1 VSSDESSA
9 RREVADALRYLDE
22 QGLNFGTAGNV
33 SVRTERGYMVSP
45 SALAPRDVDAHSVV
59 ELDIEG
65 EPLSGGIPTTEWR
78 IHRDLYAEIP
88 TAQAIVHMHS
98 TYATALASLRED
110 LPPFHYMIGKAGG
123 DVIRCATYATYG
135 SQELSD
141 NVIEAL
147 GDRRACLMANHGMIA
162 YADSMAKA
170 LTLAVEVESLC
181 RQYLIARA
189 AGTPVL
195 LTDEQMAEARAKLA
209 RYGTPAS
216 RD

>member
-1 VSSDESSA
+1 VTPDERRS
-9 RREVADALRYLDE
+9 RREAAEALRYLDE

-33 SVRTERGYMVSP
+33 SVRTARGCMVSP
-45 SALAPRDVDAHSVV
+45 SAVAPRDVDAHAIV
-59 ELDIEG
+59 ELDSEG

-78 IHRDLYAEIP
+78 IHRDLYAGIP
-88 TAQAIVHMHS
+88 AAQAIVHMHS
-98 TYATALASLRED
+98 TYATALSSLRED

-141 NVIEAL
+141 NVLEAL

-162 YADSMAKA
+162 YADSMPKA
-170 LTLAVEVESLC
+170 LTLAVEIESLS

-195 LTDEQMAEARAKLA
+195 LTDQQMAEARAKLA

>member
-1 VSSDESSA
+1 
-9 RREVADALRYLDE
+9 
-22 QGLNFGTAGNV
+22 
-33 SVRTERGYMVSP
+33 
-45 SALAPRDVDAHSVV
+45 
-59 ELDIEG
+59 
-65 EPLSGGIPTTEWR
+65 
-78 IHRDLYAEIP
+78 
-88 TAQAIVHMHS
+88 
-98 TYATALASLRED
+98 
-110 LPPFHYMIGKAGG
+110 MIGKAGG

-147 GDRRACLMANHGMIA
+147 GDRRACLMANHGMVA

-170 LTLAVEVESLC
+170 LTLAVEIESLC

>member
-1 VSSDESSA
+1 MSSDESSA
-9 RREVADALRYLDE
+9 RREVADALQYLDE

-147 GDRRACLMANHGMIA
+147 GDRRACLMANHGMVA

-170 LTLAVEVESLC
+170 LTLAVEIESLC

>member
-9 RREVADALRYLDE
+9 RREVADALQYLDE

-33 SVRTERGYMVSP
+33 SVRTERGFMVSP

-65 EPLSGGIPTTEWR
+65 EALSGGIPTTEWR

-147 GDRRACLMANHGMIA
+147 GDRRACLMANHGMVA

-170 LTLAVEVESLC
+170 LTLAVEIESLC

>member
-1 VSSDESSA
+1 MSSDESSA

-147 GDRRACLMANHGMIA
+147 GDRRACLMANHGMVA

-170 LTLAVEVESLC
+170 LTLAVEIESLC

>member
-1 VSSDESSA
+1 MRSDEA
-9 RREVADALRYLDE
+9 RSRHEVVEALQYLDQ

-33 SVRTERGYMVSP
+33 SVRTARGCFVSP
-45 SALAPRDVDAHSVV
+45 LALTPRDVDIHAVV
-59 ELDIEG
+59 ELDIGG
-65 EPLSGGIPTTEWR
+65 EPLSTGIPTTEWR
-78 IHRDLYAEIP
+78 IHCDLYAEIP
-88 TAQAIVHMHS
+88 AAQAIVHTHS
-98 TYATALASLRED
+98 SYATALASLRED

-135 SQELSD
+135 SQALSD

>member
-1 VSSDESSA
+1 ME
-9 RREVADALRYLDE
+9 ALQYLDE

-33 SVRTERGYMVSP
+33 SVRSPRGCFVSP
-45 SALAPRDVDAHSVV
+45 SALAPRDVDIHAVV
-59 ELDIEG
+59 ELDVEG
-65 EPLSGGIPTTEWR
+65 EPLSSGIPTTEWR
-78 IHRDLYAEIP
+78 IHRDLYSGIP
-88 TAQAIVHMHS
+88 AAQAIVHMHS

-123 DVIRCATYATYG
+123 DVIKCATYATYG
-135 SQELSD
+135 TQALSD

-147 GDRRACLMANHGMIA
+147 GDRRACLMANHGMVA

-189 AGTPVL
+189 AGSPVL
-195 LTDEQMAEARAKLA
+195 LTDDQMADARAKLA

-216 RD
+216 RE

>member
-1 VSSDESSA
+1 MSSDESSA
-9 RREVADALRYLDE
+9 RREVADALQYLDE

-78 IHRDLYAEIP
+78 IHRDLYAEVP

-147 GDRRACLMANHGMIA
+147 GDRRACLMANHGMVA

-170 LTLAVEVESLC
+170 LTLAVEIESLC

>member
-1 VSSDESSA
+1 MSDEARS
-9 RREVADALRYLDE
+9 RREVAEALQYLDE

-33 SVRTERGYMVSP
+33 SVRTARGCLVSP
-45 SALAPRDVDAHSVV
+45 SALAPRDVDAQAVV
-59 ELDIEG
+59 ELDPAG
-65 EPLSGGIPTTEWR
+65 EPLSSGIPTTEWR
-78 IHRDLYAEIP
+78 IHRDLYAAIP
-88 TAQAIVHMHS
+88 AANAIVHMHS

-135 SQELSD
+135 TQQLSD
-141 NVIEAL
+141 NVLEAL

-170 LTLAVEVESLC
+170 LTLAVEIESLC
-181 RQYLIARA
+181 RQFLIARA
-189 AGTPVL
+189 AGSPVL
-195 LTDEQMAEARAKLA
+195 LTADQMADARARLA
-209 RYGTPAS
+209 RYGTPES

>member
-1 VSSDESSA
+1 MSSDESSA
-9 RREVADALRYLDE
+9 RREVADALQYLDE

-33 SVRTERGYMVSP
+33 SVRTERGFMVSP

-65 EPLSGGIPTTEWR
+65 EALSGGIPTTEWR

-147 GDRRACLMANHGMIA
+147 GDRRACLMANHGMVA

-170 LTLAVEVESLC
+170 LTLAVEIESLC

>member
-33 SVRTERGYMVSP
+33 SVRTERGFMVSP

-65 EPLSGGIPTTEWR
+65 EALSGGIPTTEWR

-147 GDRRACLMANHGMIA
+147 GDRRACLMANHGMVA

-170 LTLAVEVESLC
+170 LTLAVEIESLC

>member
-1 VSSDESSA
+1 MSSDESSA

-33 SVRTERGYMVSP
+33 SVRTERGFMVSP

-65 EPLSGGIPTTEWR
+65 EALSGGIPTTEWR

-147 GDRRACLMANHGMIA
+147 GDRRACLMANHGMVA

-170 LTLAVEVESLC
+170 LTLAVEIESLC